1 MKKINNYYMYKH
13 AKITMPVNFM
23 LVKNI
28 TVTKYLLPV
37 KHENKLYKCDFVFRI
52 KYHKPLDIY

>member
-1 MKKINNYYMYKH
+1 MYKH